1 MKTFATIIFSI
12 FFLSLLSGC
21 KGPALD
27 SDSHNN
33 SFKANHPNIFYS
45 GRHVA
50 DSSGHVK
57 TWQPGQFFKIK
68 FKGKKCEII
77 ILDEVKYG
85 SHHNYLHLV
94 LNGNEK
100 RIQLK
105 TKRDTILV
113 DSGLN
118 DSEHELIVYKAT
130 EAYIGYIELESILC
144 DSLLLQEPFSG
155 PRIEFIGNSITCGT
169 GSDPSAIPC
178 GQAQWHD
185 QHNSYSSYPSIIT
198 RALGADSQLS
208 CVSGIGLM
216 HSCCNMEILMPT
228 VYHSSNM
235 LEGSP
240 TWNFNQFTPDIISI
254 CLGQN
259 DGIQEEQ
266 AFVSNYK
273 SFIKDLHEIHPDAK
287 IILLSSPMADPAL
300 RTFQRK
306 VLTKIASESGTEI
319 QMDIPIHIFEK
330 SYVAGC
336 DYHPDLQD
344 HQQIAAELLPKF
356 QNILSNSM

>member
-1 MKTFATIIFSI
+1 MKALAAFFASLFIICLLLSCKETVLNTDSVIKTFNA
-12 FFLSLLSGC
+12 
-21 KGPALD
+21 D
-27 SDSHNN
+27 
-33 SFKANHPNIFYS
+33 HPYILFS
-45 GRHVA
+45 GRYVKE
-50 DSSGHVK
+50 SSGMVK

-77 ILDEVKYG
+77 IHDEVKWG
-85 SHHNYLHLV
+85 NHHNYLHIV

-113 DSGLN
+113 GKDLN

-130 EAYIGYIELESILC
+130 EANIGFIELESILC
-144 DSLLLQEPFSG
+144 DSILPQESLNG
-155 PRIEFIGNSITCGT
+155 PRIEFIGNSITCGA
-169 GSDPSAIPC
+169 GSDPSKVPC

-185 QHNSYSSYPSIIT
+185 QHNSYFSYPSILT

-216 HSCCNMEILMPT
+216 RSCCNMEILMPT
-228 VYHSSNM
+228 VYHAANM
-235 LEGSP
+235 SETSP
-240 TWNFNQFTPDIISI
+240 AWDFNQFTPDLISI

-259 DGIQEEQ
+259 DGVQDEES
-266 AFVSNYK
+266 FVSNYK
-273 SFIKDLHEIHPDAK
+273 NFINQVHDIHPNAK
-287 IILLSSPMADPAL
+287 IILLSSPMADDTL

-306 VLTKIASESGTEI
+306 VLTRIALESGTEI
-319 QMDIPIHIFEK
+319 NQSIPYHIFEK

-336 DYHPDLQD
+336 DYHPNLND
-344 HQQIAAELLPKF
+344 HQQIAAELLPKI
-356 QNILSNSM
+356 QSLLK